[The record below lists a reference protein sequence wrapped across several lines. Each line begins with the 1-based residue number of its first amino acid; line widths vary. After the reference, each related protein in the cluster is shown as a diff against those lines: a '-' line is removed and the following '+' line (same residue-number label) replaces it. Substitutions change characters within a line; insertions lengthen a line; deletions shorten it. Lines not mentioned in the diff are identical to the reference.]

1 MEASAQGSRIALFTA
16 ERNAEMRDQ
25 PFLFAR
31 SLGTKQ
37 WVAIRTSKCASRNPK
52 SQDPNPK
59 QDSKAPSAKGRN
71 GLTTH
76 YTQGPDRKSLRRG
89 KAERLDRVSPYQCV
103 LENLTGRATLCGAG
117 LGSRA
122 INPVTAAFRSASYFR
137 LLELQSSV
145 IRPNSPCSSSAIPAV
160 K

>member
-52 SQDPNPK
+52 SQARF
-59 QDSKAPSAKGRN
+59 QSSK
-71 GLTTH
+71 
-76 YTQGPDRKSLRRG
+76 RKRP
-89 KAERLDRVSPYQCV
+89 ERLKPRITLRIPIERAFAVERLSGSTESRPTNAFSKISLV
-103 LENLTGRATLCGAG
+103 GR
-117 LGSRA
+117 
-122 INPVTAAFRSASYFR
+122 RSAEPLWAHVRSI
-137 LLELQSSV
+137 Q
-145 IRPNSPCSSSAIPAV
+145 
-160 K
+160 